1 MKTVT
6 TREAQHHLSKV
17 LEIVEKGEDVIITR
31 RGEKV
36 AKLSSV
42 RKSSGEAYEVD
53 WSEAIEMLEE
63 HLADMPEMEKNIVL
77 EMREEER
84 Y

>member
-17 LEIVEKGEDVIITR
+17 LEMVGKGEEVIITR
-31 RGEKV
+31 RGEAV

-42 RKSSGEAYEVD
+42 KAGESHDARVD
-53 WSEAIEMLEE
+53 WSKSIQHRDENLSDIPQLQR
-63 HLADMPEMEKNIVL
+63 NVIV